1 MIDAE
6 YYNEIVPRRNQSVHR
21 FADTLERI
29 INLLALGQF
38 VISTGLICF
47 AGFQITSVR
56 FFLNCFVF

>member
-1 MIDAE
+1 MIDA
-6 YYNEIVPRRNQSVHR
+6 YNEIVSRRNQSVHR